1 MKKIVIIGARGFAT
15 EVAWLIEEI
24 NNCKE
29 EWEILGFVDDNFEN
43 LPKYINGYRVL
54 GDINYINQLSNDIFL
69 IVGIG
74 NGKIREKIVKKIP
87 NRKFAILIHPD
98 IKVSS
103 TNKIEEGTII
113 CSGSILTVNINIK
126 KHCIVNLDCTI
137 GHAAALEEYTTVLPS
152 TNISGNVNIKKYT
165 TLGTGVKII
174 QGITIGENVMVGAG
188 AVIIKDIEN
197 NCTVVGNPGRVIKNG
212 DKNV

>member
-1 MKKIVIIGARGFAT
+1 MKKIVIIGASGFAT

-24 NNCKE
+24 NTYKL
-29 EWEILGFVDDNFEN
+29 EWEILGFIDDNFKN
-43 LPKYINGYRVL
+43 LPEYINGYKVL
-54 GDINYINQLSNDIFL
+54 GDINYTKQLSDDIFL

-74 NGKIREKIVKKIP
+74 NGKIRKKIVEKIK
-87 NRKFAILIHPD
+87 NRKFATLIHPN
-98 IKVSS
+98 IKISS

-126 KHCIVNLDCTI
+126 RHCIINLDCTI
-137 GHAAALEEYTTVLPS
+137 GHSATLEEYVTAVPS
-152 TNISGNVNIKKYT
+152 TNISGNVNVKKYT

-188 AVIIKDIEN
+188 TIIIKNVED
-197 NCTVVGNPGRVIKNG
+197 NCTVVGNPGRVIKKG

>member
-1 MKKIVIIGARGFAT
+1 MKKIVIIGASGFAT

-24 NNCKE
+24 NNYKK
-29 EWEILGFVDDNFEN
+29 EWEILGFIDDNFKN
-43 LPKYINGYRVL
+43 LPKCINGYKVL
-54 GDINYINQLSNDIFL
+54 GDISYINELSDDIFL
-69 IVGIG
+69 IIGIG
-74 NGKIREKIVKKIP
+74 NGKIRENIVKKIQ
-87 NRKFAILIHPD
+87 NRKFATLIHPD
-98 IKVSS
+98 IKISL

-126 KHCIVNLDCTI
+126 KHCIINLDCTI
-137 GHAAALEEYTTVLPS
+137 GHSATLEEYVTVLPS
-152 TNISGNVNIKKYT
+152 TNISGNVNIKRCT

-188 AVIIKDIEN
+188 TIIIKNVED
-197 NCTVVGNPGRVIKNG
+197 NCTVVGNPGRVIKKG

>member
-1 MKKIVIIGARGFAT
+1 MKKIVIIGASGFAT

-24 NNCKE
+24 NTYKL
-29 EWEILGFVDDNFEN
+29 EWEILGFIDDNFKN
-43 LPKYINGYRVL
+43 LPEYINGYKVL
-54 GDINYINQLSNDIFL
+54 GDINYTKQLSDDIFL

-74 NGKIREKIVKKIP
+74 NGKIRKKIVEKIK
-87 NRKFAILIHPD
+87 NRKFATLIHPN
-98 IKVSS
+98 IKISS
-103 TNKIEEGTII
+103 TNKIEDGTII

-126 KHCIVNLDCTI
+126 RHCIINLDCTI
-137 GHAAALEEYTTVLPS
+137 GHSSTLEEYVTVLPS
-152 TNISGNVNIKKYT
+152 TNISGNVNVKKYT

-188 AVIIKDIEN
+188 TIIIKNVED
-197 NCTVVGNPGRVIKNG
+197 NCTVVGNPGRVIKKG